1 MRFLESVS
9 IEILS
14 GSKNPESSQP
24 LKQVFTQVCLD
35 LDVDLTLWVCEF
47 NPKSRLRIG
56 IDSCLSGNVAQNLA
70 NSQQIFVRKAVFT
83 GLIQALGTIEP
94 QESDKLRISCSS
106 NPANLVLQDLG
117 IGDSVA
123 VDGVC
128 LTVEEL
134 LPQGFV
140 ASASPET
147 LRRTTLG
154 QQQLENGWVNLET
167 SLRVGSKLGGHF
179 VTGHVDGIG
188 CLRSLSQTSTSW
200 EMTFTAPLHVARYIV
215 PKGSI
220 AVNGV
225 SLTVADCD
233 PAGTWFTVAVIPHTF
248 AETNLFYLKPDSG
261 VNLEGDILGKYVER
275 FLNFGSGGERSHLPG
290 AVPSQETITPSF
302 LAEHGYL

>member
-1 MRFLESVS
+1 MT
-9 IEILS
+9 
-14 GSKNPESSQP
+14 N
-24 LKQVFTQVCLD
+24 
-35 LDVDLTLWVCEF
+35 
-47 NPKSRLRIG
+47 
-56 IDSCLSGNVAQNLA
+56 
-70 NSQQIFVRKAVFT
+70 KAVFT
-83 GLIQALGTIEP
+83 GLIEALATIEP

-106 NPANLVLQDLG
+106 DFAKIILPGLAL
-117 IGDSVA
+117 GDSVA

-134 LPQGFV
+134 HSSGFV

-154 QQQLENGWVNLET
+154 QQQLQNSCVNLET

-179 VTGHVDGIG
+179 VTGHVDGVG
-188 CLRSLSQTSTSW
+188 EVRSLEPTANSW
-200 EMTFTAPLHVARYIV
+200 EITFTAPEVVARYIL

-225 SLTVADCD
+225 SLTVSDCD
-233 PAGTWFTVAVIPHTF
+233 NKGTWFKVAVIPHTF
-248 AETNLFYLKPDSG
+248 AQTNLQYLQPDSW

-275 FLNFGSGGERSHLPG
+275 FLHFGSSRDSSPSWGE
-290 AVPSQETITPSF
+290 VPTLETITPTF